1 MISKRALLVL
11 LGAVL
16 GGCLLALSIAIYL
29 EGSMEAVLDRG
40 KALFAQ
46 RPGPPPR
53 QQQPPPEV
61 AVIEVHPVEVPLPV
75 EFAGR
80 VAGFRE
86 VEARSRV
93 GGPIL
98 KREYREGDRVSEGQV
113 LFRIDPA
120 TYEVERARAEAQLA
134 QAQAQ
139 ATQAE
144 QNFTRV
150 QQLATREVSSRQQ
163 LDEARA
169 QRDLA
174 RAAVKFAE
182 AAVNAAKL
190 NISYTIITAPVTGV
204 TSLDS
209 PPEGTL
215 VIAQETVLTLIT
227 QLDPAYVD
235 FSFTDA
241 QYKAFRELNQR
252 RRQPIKPKDLTV
264 ELHYDDGTVYPLTGR
279 IEIAAKTVAPDTGT
293 IEVRAIFPNADGAIL
308 PGQFVRVAV
317 EGITLPDAIV
327 VPERAIAQGP
337 QSPLVFVVN
346 AAAQAEARNVRL
358 GPQVASG
365 YVIEEGLHPGERVV
379 VDGII
384 RLRPGASVRTV
395 PADAS
400 PSANHQAEA
409 GGSNRSGRK
418 TAMNSKCFI
427 DRAVLASVVPSSSS
441 SQASPQ
447 YARCRSRIPEVVP
460 PEVVVTATRRSAM

>member
-1 MISKRALLVL
+1 MTSKPTLLLLLFVVL
-11 LGAVL
+11 A
-16 GGCLLALSIAIYL
+16 GCLLAFGIAIYMK
-29 EGSMEAVLDRG
+29 GSMEAVLDRG
-40 KALFAQ
+40 KALFTQ
-46 RPGPPPR
+46 RAGPPPPP
-53 QQQPPPEV
+53 QPPPEV
-61 AVIEVHPVEVPLPV
+61 AVIEVRPVEAPLPV

-86 VEARSRV
+86 VEVRSRV

-150 QQLATREVSSRQQ
+150 QQLATRDVASRQQ

-169 QRDLA
+169 QRDLT
-174 RAAVKFAE
+174 RAAAKLAE

-190 NISYTIITAPVTGV
+190 NISYTTITAPIAGV
-204 TSLDS
+204 TAVES

-235 FSFTDA
+235 FSLTDA

-252 RRQPIKPKDLTV
+252 RRQPIKPEDLIV
-264 ELHYDDGTVYPLTGR
+264 ELHYGDGTVYPLTGR

-308 PGQFVRVAV
+308 PGQFVRIAV
-317 EGITLPDAIV
+317 QGVTLPDAIV

-337 QSPLVFVVN
+337 QGASVFVVN
-346 AAAQAEARNVRL
+346 ADARAESRNVRL

-365 YVIEEGLHPGERVV
+365 YVIEDGLRLGDRVV
-379 VDGII
+379 VDGLI
-384 RLRPGASVRTV
+384 RVRPGTPVKAVA
-395 PADAS
+395 ADGA
-400 PSANHQAEA
+400 A
-409 GGSNRSGRK
+409 
-418 TAMNSKCFI
+418 
-427 DRAVLASVVPSSSS
+427 LASAPRSEEARRAN
-441 SQASPQ
+441 QAAAPPAAQ
-447 YARCRSRIPEVVP
+447 GARE
-460 PEVVVTATRRSAM
+460 